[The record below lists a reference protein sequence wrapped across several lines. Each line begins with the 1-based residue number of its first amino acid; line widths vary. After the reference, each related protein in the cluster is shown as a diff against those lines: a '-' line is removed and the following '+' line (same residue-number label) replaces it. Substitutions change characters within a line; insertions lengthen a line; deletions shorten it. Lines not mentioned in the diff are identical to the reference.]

1 MDTPDLFET
10 DTGPPP
16 IYGCIEAGGTKFMLG
31 LLCGPDEV
39 RASMRIETRGPEETL
54 AAALAFF
61 TEHAPPKGYEA
72 FGIGSFGPVDPDPIS
87 PRWGTIGET
96 PKPGWRGTD
105 MVTPFARTFDR
116 PIGFDT
122 DVNAAA
128 LAESLWGAAID
139 TPVSTYLTVGTG
151 VGGGVVV
158 AGKPLHGRQHPE
170 MGHFLPAR
178 HPRDAF
184 VGSCPYHGACLEG
197 LASGTAIAAR
207 WGTSLNELP
216 VGHEAHEIVAYYL
229 GQAVIAQ
236 QAMLS
241 PKRIVMG
248 GGVMQVPGLIG
259 RVREAAARI
268 GNGYFCPSA
277 DYETL
282 VVEPGLGPRSGLLGA
297 LALAMAAR

>member
-1 MDTPDLFET
+1 M
-10 DTGPPP
+10 
-16 IYGCIEAGGTKFMLG
+16 
-31 LLCGPDEV
+31 
-39 RASMRIETRGPEETL
+39 
-54 AAALAFF
+54 
-61 TEHAPPKGYEA
+61 
-72 FGIGSFGPVDPDPIS
+72 
-87 PRWGTIGET
+87 
-96 PKPGWRGTD
+96 
-105 MVTPFARTFDR
+105 
-116 PIGFDT
+116 
-122 DVNAAA
+122 
-128 LAESLWGAAID
+128 
-139 TPVSTYLTVGTG
+139 
-151 VGGGVVV
+151 
-158 AGKPLHGRQHPE
+158 
-170 MGHFLPAR
+170 
-178 HPRDAF
+178 
-184 VGSCPYHGACLEG
+184 
-197 LASGTAIAAR
+197 
-207 WGTSLNELP
+207 NELP